1 MRYAAAVRIALAVW
15 CSAAAACTYADPLA
29 VEAPELD
36 GAQAIAFAIFDGTKA
51 ELDAYPWSAES
62 ELAFS
67 RDLPS
72 SGALEVALLAYSQS
86 LATLEIPEGRIEIP
100 AIAPSTG
107 RPLPFE
113 RGYHTVVR
121 SAVERWIELDA
132 VPSWLSS
139 VHVPELSCP
148 EVQAEVFTLGQ
159 PGQRVTAL
167 AGDGTRAI
175 VALSPGSYYAIT
187 ATSVDERPLLLPRA
201 VRPQAAATRI
211 DGRIVIA
218 GLDTRADRTG
228 LWIGTATMATFRPLR
243 RLNREMRDVE
253 LEVGRS
259 EEDLDEV
266 FIMGGA
272 GDIMHLEGTTMKL
285 LRAVQTS
292 TEASGDRH
300 RVAWVRPHTVAVF
313 GPERDPESARTVTL
327 INSMRSTS
335 TTYLPA
341 GEAAFS
347 LQYLPQVGTALAGT
361 TTGLV
366 YALDGDRWQQL
377 GSNTVY
383 GLSLLSFAIFR
394 GELAA
399 TGSSG
404 VLTWRR
410 ESSPCFTRISGA
422 SASVVVPLGEG
433 LLAAN
438 RGLGDDPVL
447 VRVR

>member
-1 MRYAAAVRIALAVW
+1 MLAGVRAAWVAW
-15 CSAAAACTYADPLA
+15 CSAAFACTYADPLA
-29 VEAPELD
+29 VRPPELN
-36 GAQAIAFAIFDGTKA
+36 GAQALAFATFDGTTA
-51 ELDAYPWSAES
+51 TLDAYVWDAES

-67 RDLPS
+67 RELSPARELELVVLS
-72 SGALEVALLAYSQS
+72 YRQSLAALEV
-86 LATLEIPEGRIEIP
+86 PEGPIDVP
-100 AIAPSTG
+100 AIAPTEG

-113 RGYHTVVR
+113 RGYQTIVR
-121 SAVERWIELDA
+121 DEVAPWIELEA
-132 VPSWLSS
+132 VPRWLST
-139 VHVPELSCP
+139 VHLPELSCP
-148 EVQAEVFTLGQ
+148 EVQAEVFTLGD

-175 VALSPGSYYAIT
+175 LALSPGRYYAIT

-243 RLNREMRDVE
+243 RLNRQLRDLE

-272 GDIMHLEGTTMKL
+272 GDIMHLDGTTMKL

-292 TEASGDRH
+292 TEADGERH
-300 RVAWVRPHTVAVF
+300 RIAWVRPHTVAVF
-313 GPERDPESARTVTL
+313 GPERDPESARTITL
-327 INSMRSTS
+327 IDSMRSAAA
-335 TTYLPA
+335 TYLPVN
-341 GEAAFS
+341 EAVFG
-347 LQYLPQVGTALAGT
+347 LQYLPDVGKVLAGT
-361 TTGLV
+361 TGGLV
-366 YALDGDRWQQL
+366 YALDGDRWEQL

-383 GLSLLSFAIFR
+383 GLSLLSFAMFR

-399 TGSSG
+399 TGSAG
-404 VLTWRR
+404 VFTWRR
-410 ESSPCFTRISGA
+410 DSSPCFTRISGA
-422 SASVVVPLGEG
+422 SATVLVPLGGG

-438 RGLGDDPVL
+438 RGLSDDPVL